1 MQVCV
6 HYCRKKPVCGGLCT
20 FMQVWGREDGKS
32 ERRED
37 GKSGRWEEGKTERRE
52 DGKMGSREDGK
63 KGRRE
68 DGKTGSR
75 EDGKMG
81 RWEDGKSEVRGRKS
95 ERREGRVVEYGLR
108 VV

>member
-1 MQVCV
+1 MYIIAEKSLFVEVCV
-6 HYCRKKPVCGGLCT
+6 RLCRFGG
-20 FMQVWGREDGKS
+20 
-32 ERRED
+32 
-37 GKSGRWEEGKTERRE
+37 GKTGSRK

-81 RWEDGKSEVRGRKS
+81 RWEDGKTEVRGRKS